1 MGRTKPSLDESDTPI
16 KRGRRTRKDPRAPKR
31 SKSAYIFFAI
41 DRREMVKGELGP
53 GARVG
58 DIAKKTS
65 QFWKALDD
73 EERKKWEEVAKS
85 DRERY
90 QEEKA
95 AYTGPLLIPGDMSTS
110 RKAKKDPN
118 APKRPLTAFLYFSQR
133 MRPSIKEQNPEWRIA
148 ELSQELGRR
157 WREMDEEARKPYTS
171 HEAEERKKYQV
182 VNAKYKEEQG
192 EKEKEKALELE
203 EERKKQKELAKLNQK
218 KQAKADKQR
227 QQQLK
232 EEEEAEEEAENER
245 EQKRE
250 RQQQAGKMSRMQDPA
265 FAGSMHDLYRQQAA
279 ASAGS
284 DRAGEDGYMGMNQY
298 GNASALAGMFQQE
311 QGMMGYQGMMG
322 SQSAALLAQQQAQA
336 AQAQYGEQAG
346 LYGGLGSAGGLGMGE
361 GGDPYGGVA
370 GMGGMGAYG
379 AGMGGMG
386 GMGAYGAGMGGM
398 GGMSGMGMYGG
409 YGGMMDPSG
418 GSPYGGYMGGYQG

>member
-1 MGRTKPSLDESDTPI
+1 MGRTKPAFDESESPL

-41 DRREMVKGELGP
+41 DRREMVKNELGP

-65 QFWKALDD
+65 QFWKALSD
-73 EERKKWEEVAKS
+73 EERKKWEEIAKS

-95 AYTGPLLIPGDMSTS
+95 AYSGPLLIPGDMSTS

-133 MRPSIKEQNPEWRIA
+133 VRPSLKEKNPEWRIA

-157 WREMDEEARKPYTS
+157 WREMDDEARKPYTS
-171 HEAEERKKYQV
+171 HEAEERKKYQI
-182 VNAKYKEEQG
+182 VNAKYKEEQE
-192 EKEKEKALELE
+192 EKAKEKALELE
-203 EERKKQKELAKLNQK
+203 EERKKQKELAKLSQK

-227 QQQLK
+227 QMQMK
-232 EEEEAEEEAENER
+232 VERDAEEDAEEAR

-250 RQQQAGKMSRMQDPA
+250 RQQQQQAGKMSRMQDPA
-265 FAGSMHDLYRQQAA
+265 FAGAMHDLYRQQAA

-284 DRAGEDGYMGMNQY
+284 DRGGDDGYMGMNQY
-298 GNASALAGMFQQE
+298 GNASALAGMLQQE
-311 QGMMGYQGMMG
+311 PGMMGYQGMMG

-336 AQAQYGEQAG
+336 QAQAQYGEQAG

-361 GGDPYGGVA
+361 GGDPYA
-370 GMGGMGAYG
+370 GMS
-379 AGMGGMG
+379 

-398 GGMSGMGMYGG
+398 GGMSGMGAYGAGMGGMSGMGMYGS

-418 GSPYGGYMGGYQG
+418 GNPYGGYMGGYQG